1 MGRIIIFEEGPKP
14 DDSWIGILLFVLYV
28 ICAIV
33 VWPMYIEMYNSSE
46 NEADKKEILTFI
58 SILLIACVCIMVLY
72 YLIKQSG
79 SIKFSNA
86 FWMICC
92 LTTFITGSIAS
103 LVMSVEGSVFT
114 IFLITLL
121 LAGAPSFLATCI
133 CVLLEERRWRK
144 ITRQEDTF
152 M

>member
-14 DDSWIGILLFVLYV
+14 DDSWIGILLLVLYV
-28 ICAIV
+28 VGAV
-33 VWPMYIEMYNSSE
+33 VAWPMYIEIYNSSE
-46 NEADKKEILTFI
+46 SETDKEEILTFI
-58 SILLIACVCIMVLY
+58 SILLIVCVCIMVLY
-72 YLIKQSG
+72 YLIKQNE

-92 LTTFITGSIAS
+92 LTTLIAGTIAY
-103 LVMSVEGSVFT
+103 LVMPEEGSVFA
-114 IFLITLL
+114 IFLVTLL

-133 CVLLEERRWRK
+133 CILLEERRWK
-144 ITRQEDTF
+144 KSKENEEIF